1 MSGARLSVL
10 ALATYPVEAASSRYR
25 VVQLI
30 EPLRH
35 RGIDVQFVPFLDGS
49 LYQTLYQPRAFL
61 PRLPLV
67 AARVV
72 RRLADPWRRADVVYV
87 QREAMLFGPPL
98 IEWLATR
105 VRRRPL
111 VLDLDDAT
119 WVPTVSPTYGR
130 VAAMLKWP
138 SKTDWLIDH
147 SRVVTCGNPH
157 VADHVRGRGGRAVVI
172 PTVADLDVFHPARD
186 ASRDVP
192 VVGWIGSHGTYPY
205 LERLLP
211 LLESLARE
219 TRFRLV
225 VVGAGRERIEV
236 RGVEVEARPW
246 RMAAEAADFRSL
258 DVGLYPIDEDAWSAG
273 KSGLKGVQYMAS
285 GVPFVMSPV
294 GVCASMGRRGVT
306 HFAATTDDEWREAL
320 RRLLADAALRLEM
333 GKAGRA
339 FAESHYALEPQ
350 AEALASVLR
359 ETSS

>member
-1 MSGARLSVL
+1 MSHEQVSVL

-30 EPLRH
+30 EPLRR
-35 RGIDVQFVPFLDGS
+35 RGIDVEFMPFLDRPLFEA
-49 LYQTLYQPRAFL
+49 LYRPRAFL
-61 PRLPLV
+61 PRLPLL

-72 RRLADPWRRADVVYV
+72 RRVADSWRRADVVFV
-87 QREAMLFGPPL
+87 QREAMLFGPPF
-98 IEWLATR
+98 IEWMATR

-119 WVPTVSPTYGR
+119 WVRTVSPTYGR
-130 VAAMLKWP
+130 VAPILKWP

-157 VADHVRGRGGRAVVI
+157 IADHVRGRGGRAVVI
-172 PTVADLDVFHPARD
+172 PTVADLDAFHP
-186 ASRDVP
+186 SREQSREVP

-211 LLESLARE
+211 LLESLATE

-236 RGVEVEARPW
+236 RGVEVETRPW

-273 KSGLKGVQYMAS
+273 KSGLKAVQYMAS

-294 GVCASMGRRGVT
+294 GVCASMGSRGVT

-350 AEALASVLR
+350 ADALATVFR
-359 ETSS
+359 EASS